1 VIIVKASSN
10 SVVYSVLQDEL
21 DRNRRMQIRYRAEIG
36 QLPRGSLFQRKI
48 GKHQYYYLNYRD
60 KNKVVSK
67 YLGKLDQFKAEDMK
81 KSISERKR
89 YEDLLR
95 KLRSEE
101 KFIEKAIR

>member
-1 VIIVKASSN
+1 M
-10 SVVYSVLQDEL
+10 QDEL
-21 DRNRRMQIRYRAEIG
+21 ERNRRMQIRYRKEID
-36 QLPRGSLFQRKI
+36 QLPKDRCFSERSRD
-48 GKHQYYYLNYRD
+48 HQYCYLNYRD

-67 YLGKLDQFKAEDMK
+67 YLGKLDPIKVEDMK